1 MTVTKT
7 KPLVAIVDD
16 DARMVESLEN
26 LLESEGYSTRSF
38 ASARSFLDGGLAGFD
53 LLITDI
59 GMPGMDGFDLRDAT
73 NKARPDL
80 PVFLITGRHELAE
93 MAQSRGPGRFFRK
106 PFDAPALLAAISGA
120 IHHRKSGG

>member
-1 MTVTKT
+1 MIVTKT

-38 ASARSFLDGGLAGFD
+38 ASGRSFLEGGLAGFD

-59 GMPGMDGFDLRDAT
+59 GMTGMDGFDLR
-73 NKARPDL
+73 
-80 PVFLITGRHELAE
+80 G
-93 MAQSRGPGRFFRK
+93 
-106 PFDAPALLAAISGA
+106 
-120 IHHRKSGG
+120 